1 MENRGNILGTQPVG
15 KLLLKFAIPSIIA
28 MQVSALYNIVD
39 QVFIGHSVGVLGNAA
54 TNVAFPLSTIC
65 TALCLLFGLGG
76 AANFNLS
83 MGAGDRER
91 AAHFAGNAAGLL
103 ILSGVCLSLISF
115 LFLKP
120 MMLFFGATPDVLDY
134 ALEYTGITLFGFPFL
149 IIANGGANLVRA
161 DGSPKYSM
169 MCMLTGAIINT
180 VLDPLFIFV
189 FGLGM
194 KGVAL
199 ATVIG
204 QVASGMMV
212 ILYLRKMK
220 TVHLTLRDLKPSGK
234 MALQIVSLGLAGCFN
249 QMAMMVVQI
258 TMNNTLTHYGADSSY
273 GSDIPLACAGIIAK
287 VNMIYFSIIIGT
299 SQGLQPIVSFN
310 YGAKQ
315 YDRVRKTYRLAV
327 TAATIV
333 STCAFLCFQFF
344 PRQIIGLFGSG
355 SEEYFRFAERYFRIY
370 LFFTFL
376 NGIQPITSNFFTAI
390 GKATRGALL
399 ALTRQ
404 IIFLLPLILVLPM
417 LMGIDGVMYAGPIA
431 DFAAS
436 ILALLMGRAALQQ
449 MKKQELQQQ
458 MQLV

>member
-1 MENRGNILGTQPVG
+1 
-15 KLLLKFAIPSIIA
+15 
-28 MQVSALYNIVD
+28 
-39 QVFIGHSVGVLGNAA
+39 
-54 TNVAFPLSTIC
+54 
-65 TALCLLFGLGG
+65 
-76 AANFNLS
+76 
-83 MGAGDRER
+83 
-91 AAHFAGNAAGLL
+91 
-103 ILSGVCLSLISF
+103 
-115 LFLKP
+115 
-120 MMLFFGATPDVLDY
+120 
-134 ALEYTGITLFGFPFL
+134 
-149 IIANGGANLVRA
+149 
-161 DGSPKYSM
+161 
-169 MCMLTGAIINT
+169 
-180 VLDPLFIFV
+180 
-189 FGLGM
+189 
-194 KGVAL
+194 
-199 ATVIG
+199 
-204 QVASGMMV
+204 
-212 ILYLRKMK
+212 
-220 TVHLTLRDLKPSGK
+220 
-234 MALQIVSLGLAGCFN
+234 
-249 QMAMMVVQI
+249 MAMMVVQI

-417 LMGIDGVMYAGPIA
+417 LVGIDGVMYAGPIA

>member
-161 DGSPKYSM
+161 DGSPN
-169 MCMLTGAIINT
+169 I
-180 VLDPLFIFV
+180 
-189 FGLGM
+189 
-194 KGVAL
+194 
-199 ATVIG
+199 
-204 QVASGMMV
+204 
-212 ILYLRKMK
+212 R
-220 TVHLTLRDLKPSGK
+220 
-234 MALQIVSLGLAGCFN
+234 
-249 QMAMMVVQI
+249 
-258 TMNNTLTHYGADSSY
+258 
-273 GSDIPLACAGIIAK
+273 
-287 VNMIYFSIIIGT
+287 
-299 SQGLQPIVSFN
+299 
-310 YGAKQ
+310 
-315 YDRVRKTYRLAV
+315 
-327 TAATIV
+327 
-333 STCAFLCFQFF
+333 
-344 PRQIIGLFGSG
+344 
-355 SEEYFRFAERYFRIY
+355 
-370 LFFTFL
+370 
-376 NGIQPITSNFFTAI
+376 
-390 GKATRGALL
+390 
-399 ALTRQ
+399 
-404 IIFLLPLILVLPM
+404 
-417 LMGIDGVMYAGPIA
+417 
-431 DFAAS
+431 
-436 ILALLMGRAALQQ
+436 
-449 MKKQELQQQ
+449 
-458 MQLV
+458 